1 MTKTTQP
8 HVEPLLIPLIKEKY
22 DGKPDKDFVKLKL
35 RIHPTLTTSDL
46 YEFKMSFFDNGEQ
59 GDFLLFVRN
68 FNVTLATSGMLDT
81 GANYKYIC
89 TLVRR

>member
-68 FNVTLATSGMLDT
+68 FNMNLAELGTLEAGTR
-81 GANYKYIC
+81 
-89 TLVRR
+89 VR